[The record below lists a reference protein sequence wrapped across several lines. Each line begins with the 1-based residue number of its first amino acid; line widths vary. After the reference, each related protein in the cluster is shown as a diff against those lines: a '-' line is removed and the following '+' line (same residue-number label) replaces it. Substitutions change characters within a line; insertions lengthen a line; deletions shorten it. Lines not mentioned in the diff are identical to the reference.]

1 MNRLTARSK
10 NGEAYYPVCI
20 EVCDGEPQDCGNCD
34 IDKDIC
40 DRLAAYEDTGLEPEE
55 IPHWI
60 SVSERLPEELGHY
73 LAVVKRIAPD
83 EFGGNGTH
91 IRIMRWLGDDWQ
103 YVHHIPEW
111 INQKI
116 TETVTYWMYLP
127 KLPEEPAITHNEE
140 SHSCENCGNI
150 QCANSPIAYHWD
162 ECVDTNFTKHWIPRT
177 QPPKE

>member
-1 MNRLTARSK
+1 MKRLTNTGDVHADGNRS
-10 NGEAYYPVCI
+10 YY
-20 EVCDGEPQDCGNCD
+20 EVY
-34 IDKDIC
+34 

-60 SVSERLPEELGHY
+60 SASERLPEELGHY

-103 YVHHIPEW
+103 YAHHFYSWYRNGLIPEW

-116 TETVTYWMYLP
+116 TETVTHWMPLP
-127 KLPEEPAITHNEE
+127 A
-140 SHSCENCGNI
+140 
-150 QCANSPIAYHWD
+150 
-162 ECVDTNFTKHWIPRT
+162 V
-177 QPPKE
+177 PKEEK